1 MAVAMWRLLLQNL
14 QKLWCPLLNSLSV
27 LSWPQRLYTNSVSS
41 GLSLSLLRHGF
52 LLCLLY
58 HGSLVYL
65 HHHGFLLCLFCHCPM
80 LQVLFP
86 FMGLALHPWTI
97 SVPPRLHHPG
107 LLGFCSVW
115 LRHLEPPLGGGGACN
130 VGFWGS
136 VSCSCFYVFILK
148 FIHGPCLFH
157 ASLGLDISRLTPVK

>member
-1 MAVAMWRLLLQNL
+1 MAASAAEPPEVMVPTFELTVCPVVATEAVHE
-14 QKLWCPLLNSLSV
+14 LSV
-27 LSWPQRLYTNSVSS
+27 KWSFFVSA
-41 GLSLSLLRHGF
+41 RHGF

-115 LRHLEPPLGGGGACN
+115 LRHLEPPLGGEGGGH
-130 VGFWGS
+130 VIWGFGVLS
-136 VSCSCFYVFILK
+136 HVPVFM
-148 FIHGPCLFH
+148 
-157 ASLGLDISRLTPVK
+157 SLY